1 MGCSP
6 FPVPGET
13 NSLFRAEQGIVR
25 RALELQRKWGKRRN
39 GGKFQKFPVIFSGKR
54 STPPSSPLPR
64 RRLGKRLVGKGVL
77 PLHDAAHEA
86 AREPPDRK
94 IRPLIWSAF
103 RRDGSVSPPSCPRLS
118 PGHDS
123 EKWFNMTGIRSK
135 QRFSVRPTDRDFVLC
150 SSRRRPCG

>member
-118 PGHDS
+118 RASTSFLLRLSKQDVDGRDKPGHDS
-123 EKWFNMTGIRSK
+123 GEVARYHRNT
-135 QRFSVRPTDRDFVLC
+135 V
-150 SSRRRPCG
+150 